1 MTIPIQLAIQGGG
14 AKITYLLA
22 ALESV
27 QALERGGLLRVTRI
41 AGTSAGAIA
50 GALYAAGV
58 DMRRAR
64 DAFESDR
71 HQLLRA
77 FPAAGVALCA
87 WKLTHA
93 TAVLERRS
101 ASRLARQTSRQSPD
115 HR

>member
-27 QALERGGLLRVTRI
+27 QSFEREGLLRVTRI

-50 GALYAAGV
+50 GALYRAGV

-71 HQLLRA
+71 DQLLLA
-77 FPAAGVALCA
+77 FPAAGVTRCA
-87 WKLTHA
+87 WQL
-93 TAVLERRS
+93 LRRQPLWI
-101 ASRLARQTSRQSPD
+101 AAPLRRW
-115 HR
+115 